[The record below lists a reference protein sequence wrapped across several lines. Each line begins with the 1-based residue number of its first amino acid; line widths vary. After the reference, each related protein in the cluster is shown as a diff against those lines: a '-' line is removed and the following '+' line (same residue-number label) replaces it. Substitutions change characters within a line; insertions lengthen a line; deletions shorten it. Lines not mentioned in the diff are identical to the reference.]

1 MPTEHI
7 PAPSPVSHKIRDDM
21 LEPGLPRRNQ
31 ETPGLI
37 VRSQSGF
44 FTVQTESGMVTCHLR
59 GRLKQGKHVGD
70 IAAVGDRV
78 QVTCQPDGT
87 GSIES
92 VEPRRSSLVRLD
104 PRPQGVYQQ
113 VILANPDQAVFVFAC
128 ARPAPRLRMLDRF
141 LVIAEKQG
149 LPAVIIANK
158 IDLVGREQA
167 EKMFG
172 FYPPIGYPVIYT
184 CATSSPQGAPALPEG
199 HRDGVAGSARETGQG
214 VEELRERLTGKV
226 SALAGPSGVGKS
238 SLLNAI
244 QPGLGLAVREISEA
258 VHKGRHTTSVRQLF
272 PLEGGG
278 YVADTPGMRSLAL
291 WDTDPEELDG
301 YFPELAP
308 LVAACQFNDCHHK
321 AEPGCAVRA
330 AVQAGRVH
338 PQRYDSYLR
347 LRAGEE

>member
-1 MPTEHI
+1 MSAGI
-7 PAPSPVSHKIRDDM
+7 ISAPCT
-21 LEPGLPRRNQ
+21 NQ
-31 ETPGLI
+31 DTPGLI

-44 FTVQTESGMVTCHLR
+44 FTVQTENGLVTCHLR

-78 QVTCQPDGT
+78 QVSCHADGT

-92 VEPRRSSLVRLD
+92 IEPRRSAMVRLD
-104 PRPQGVYQQ
+104 PRPQGIYQQ

-128 ARPAPRLRMLDRF
+128 ASPVPRLRMLDRF

-149 LPAVIIANK
+149 LPAVIVANK

-172 FYPPIGYPVIYT
+172 FYPPIGYPVIYA
-184 CATSSPQGAPALPEG
+184 CAKSS
-199 HRDGVAGSARETGQG
+199 QG
-214 VEELRERLTGKV
+214 VEELRERLTGRV

-258 VHKGRHTTSVRQLF
+258 FHKGRHTTTVRQLF

-291 WDTDPEELDG
+291 WDTEPEELDG

-308 LVAACQFNDCHHK
+308 LVSACQFNDCQHK
-321 AEPGCAVRA
+321 TEPGCAVRA
-330 AVQAGRVH
+330 AVEAGRVH

>member
-1 MPTEHI
+1 
-7 PAPSPVSHKIRDDM
+7 
-21 LEPGLPRRNQ
+21 
-31 ETPGLI
+31 
-37 VRSQSGF
+37 
-44 FTVQTESGMVTCHLR
+44 
-59 GRLKQGKHVGD
+59 VGD

-78 QVTCQPDGT
+78 QVSSQPDGT

-128 ARPAPRLRMLDRF
+128 ARPTPRLRMLDRF

-172 FYPPIGYPVIYT
+172 FYPPIGYPVIYA
-184 CATSSPQGAPALPEG
+184 CAN
-199 HRDGVAGSARETGQG
+199 TGQG

-238 SLLNAI
+238 SLLNAV

-258 VHKGRHTTSVRQLF
+258 FHKGRHTTSVRQLF
-272 PLEGGG
+272 PLVGGG
-278 YVADTPGMRSLAL
+278 YVADTPGIRSLAL
-291 WDTDPEELDG
+291 WDTEPEELDG

-308 LVAACQFNDCHHK
+308 LVAACQFNDCNHK
-321 AEPGCAVRA
+321 TEPGCAVRA
-330 AVQAGRVH
+330 AVEAGRVH